1 MHWVTQLPSVPA
13 AVNLWQVW
21 LPYRGKLPAAAAR
34 NSSLPDMQ
42 QPLAAHLR
50 YLQACQRACL
60 ASRKVAPRAQWVG
73 IIAAPA
79 HVLDFTLSDVQACLH
94 DMLPQDRPEA
104 SKPSLWNCWRPK
116 PPAHAVNEEE
126 LDKAAEYVVSRFG
139 VYSDDEEESDD
150 EDEWEGGK
158 VGRSC
163 CKPC

>member
-1 MHWVTQLPSVPA
+1 
-13 AVNLWQVW
+13 
-21 LPYRGKLPAAAAR
+21 
-34 NSSLPDMQ
+34 MQ